1 MLSLSMSG
9 PDLLPGP
16 VTFSLDDM
24 MSWCIVMSSDMI
36 TSRKLDSSVSVKY
49 ISYHRHCLWW
59 LHDICFCLIIS
70 SLPPPPA
77 LLSEYTCL
85 WSGSVVATPR
95 QLIASPV
102 SQWTTP
108 LSAQRLQFLIL
119 KNRCCFPRPLPSQFS
134 NQESGVRTVVRCI
147 NSAQADLAQPL
158 EFYIFSPKIC

>member
-1 MLSLSMSG
+1 MVYCHVIWHDHIKEARLLSPQWVSNISPITAIVSDDSM
-9 PDLLPGP
+9 
-16 VTFSLDDM
+16 
-24 MSWCIVMSSDMI
+24 I
-36 TSRKLDSSVSVKY
+36 SVSVW
-49 ISYHRHCLWW
+49 SSPHSRHLQLCCQSTLVSDLDPLWP
-59 LHDICFCLIIS
+59 
-70 SLPPPPA
+70 LPA
-77 LLSEYTCL
+77 
-85 WSGSVVATPR
+85 PR

-102 SQWTTP
+102 SQWATP